1 MHCYPGLT
9 AFGGANATALLVTE
23 PIDVLVN
30 ITKDQIEFYKDG
42 VRIIRYVRSDPMS
55 DNSKTVGDFI
65 DAFLAEVEQNGFTF
79 AEVAYDITNVV
90 VGTVQEVT
98 DFEVGAKD
106 NSTAYTGNTPLW
118 SGTIQRG
125 QKITVTGTATSS
137 GANAWNAPLAYLWT
151 GETASINFRADNW
164 VNGVD
169 EGDNQ
174 SGTEANVAG
183 FNFHIAKTWQGFDP
197 ASANNGNAW
206 VASLIDH
213 YKQGAFA
220 CTVTWDYSEANKI
233 VVRYSFAW
241 EDATFNQQYTITP
254 QSGNLLESYSIG
266 LGVDYAYYHVT
277 GMTVE

>member
-1 MHCYPGLT
+1 
-9 AFGGANATALLVTE
+9 
-23 PIDVLVN
+23 
-30 ITKDQIEFYKDG
+30 
-42 VRIIRYVRSDPMS
+42 MS

-79 AEVAYDITNVV
+79 AEVAFDITNVE

-118 SGTIQRG
+118 SGTIQQG
-125 QKITVTGTATSS
+125 QKITMTGTATSNGS
-137 GANAWNAPLAYLWT
+137 NVWFSPLAYLWT
-151 GETASINFRADNW
+151 GNTASLNFRADNW

-169 EGDNQ
+169 ADPDQTTGVSPVEVD
-174 SGTEANVAG
+174 A
-183 FNFHIAKTWQGFDP
+183 FNFSITKEWKGFT
-197 ASANNGNAW
+197 SADLNVDW
-206 VASLIDH
+206 TASLIDH
-213 YKQGAFA
+213 YKQGAFD

-233 VVRYSFAW
+233 VVQYSFAW

-254 QSGNLLESYSIG
+254 QSGDLLDTYSIG
-266 LGVDYAYYHVT
+266 LGVDCAYYHVT